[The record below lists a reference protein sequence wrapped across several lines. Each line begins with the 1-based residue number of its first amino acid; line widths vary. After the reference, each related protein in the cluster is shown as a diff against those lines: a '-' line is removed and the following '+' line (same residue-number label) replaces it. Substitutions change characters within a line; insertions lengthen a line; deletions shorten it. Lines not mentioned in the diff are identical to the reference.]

1 MPVTSVTTDEQAL
14 TLTIVADFPVPAR
27 RLWDAYTD
35 PRQIERFWGP
45 PEYPATFTRHDA
57 YPGGRSHYFMTGPDG
72 DHSPGFWEWDSV
84 EAPHRF
90 TVRDGFAEDDNGTAS
105 AIMPTMTMDFEFTD
119 TGTEDAP
126 GSRVTTVTSF
136 NSLEELEKL
145 TAMGMIEGTRAAMG
159 QIEAVLADLASFAA
173 GNGTGLQRIGETQA
187 RVSRVICGS
196 VDQVWRAHT
205 EAELLQRW
213 QLGPDGWSMPVC
225 QAGTSVGDIYRSEWR
240 NDATG
245 EQFGFTGEVV
255 DIAAPHRLVTTETMI
270 SPDDPTGAKS
280 PRTLNEMT
288 LTPVGD
294 GTLLSYLITYPDADI
309 REQVLATGMVNG
321 MESSYARLEQEVL
334 PQ

>member
-1 MPVTSVTTDEQAL
+1 
-14 TLTIVADFPVPAR
+14 
-27 RLWDAYTD
+27 
-35 PRQIERFWGP
+35 
-45 PEYPATFTRHDA
+45 
-57 YPGGRSHYFMTGPDG
+57 MTGPDG
-72 DHSPGFWEWDSV
+72 DHSPGFWEWVSV

-159 QIEAVLADLASFAA
+159 QIEAVLADPASFAA

-245 EQFGFTGEVV
+245 EQF
-255 DIAAPHRLVTTETMI
+255 AL
-270 SPDDPTGAKS
+270 TGAKS

-309 REQVLATGMVNG
+309 REQVLATGMVDG

-334 PQ
+334 A